1 MISEP
6 SESPPDDRTTQ
17 SVTRERHPSTLPS
30 AFPPGEREVI
40 PHDSRIGIPLTRP
53 TSRLPWIIGMGATLL
68 ALGAGAWYWWV
79 SSTPPVTYK
88 TLPVDRGPITS
99 LVMATGTVNPVMSV
113 QVGSQVS
120 GKIAALFVDFNSEV
134 TKGQALARIDRQ
146 PFQARVAQA
155 RASVK
160 SASAGL
166 AKAKN
171 LAAQRKRDRDRMA
184 ALREH
189 EFISQAELDLAET
202 NYQDALAQVEAAQA
216 QLDQAHA
223 TLAAAE
229 LDLDYTTISSPVDGI
244 VISRNVDVGQTVA
257 ASFQTPTLF
266 VIARDLTRMQVNANV
281 SEADIGGVVEG
292 KSARFR
298 VDAYPREWFEGTVA
312 QVRHAPV
319 VVQNV
324 VTYDVVITVDNRHL
338 KLKPGMTA
346 TVTIVT
352 DEKERALRVPNGAL
366 RFRMPGAPIDRKTT
380 SVWVQDADRHVRR
393 VPVTTGIA
401 DSLYTEIVDGAVRE
415 GDQVVVGIETL
426 DEGRNRTLPPG
437 FELGPKVR

>member
-1 MISEP
+1 MSSES
-6 SESPPDDRTTQ
+6 SESPSDGRATQ
-17 SVTRERHPSTLPS
+17 PLPHKAPSFPSPVPPREQEL
-30 AFPPGEREVI
+30 I
-40 PHDSRIGIPLTRP
+40 PHEAGIGFPRSRS
-53 TSRLPWIIGMGATLL
+53 TSRFPWIIGIGAALL
-68 ALGAGAWYWWV
+68 ALGAGVWYWLA
-79 SSTPPVTYK
+79 SLTPAVTYK
-88 TLPVDRGPITS
+88 TLPVDRGPITA
-99 LVMATGTVNPVMSV
+99 LITATGTVNPIMSV

-120 GKIAALFVDFNSEV
+120 GRIARLFVDFNSEV
-134 TKGQALARIDRQ
+134 TKGQILAQIDQQ

-160 SASAGL
+160 SAAAGL

-184 ALREH
+184 VLREH
-189 EFISQAELDLAET
+189 EFVSQAELDLAET
-202 NYQDALAQVEAAQA
+202 NYQDALTQVEAAQA
-216 QLDQAHA
+216 QLDQARA

-229 LDLDYTTISSPVDGI
+229 LDLGYTTVYSPVDGI

-266 VIARDLTRMQVNANV
+266 VIARDLTRMQVNTNV
-281 SEADIGGVVEG
+281 SEADIGGVAEG
-292 KSARFR
+292 KPARFR
-298 VDAYPREWFEGTVA
+298 VDAYPREWFEGTVT

-324 VTYDVVITVDNRHL
+324 VTYDVVVTVDNSHL

-366 RFRMPGAPIDRKTT
+366 RFRMPGTPIDRKATA
-380 SVWVQDADRHVRR
+380 VWVKEADGQVRR

-401 DSLYTEIVDGAVRE
+401 DSLYTEIVEGAIQE
-415 GDQVVVGIETL
+415 GDQVIVGIETF